1 MEVKTQRNN
10 DIYLYKE
17 FLKGNNEAFNEIIKI
32 YRKKLIYFIYQ
43 YVNNIDIAEDISQDT
58 FVYILINK
66 TEFEFKYPL
75 KTYIYTIAKCRALNH
90 IKKYKKE
97 EQLDGSVYKLSTD
110 IEIDTDLLS
119 KENKKE
125 IWESMGKLPEKY
137 RTVLYLK
144 YFENFKYKEICTILN
159 KPMPQVKVLL
169 HRAKKMVEKSL
180 KKEEFIC

>member
-1 MEVKTQRNN
+1 MLSLSKNTIRT
-10 DIYLYKE
+10 KE
-17 FLKGNNEAFNEIIKI
+17 FSLFFILLKKF
-32 YRKKLIYFIYQ
+32 YH
-43 YVNNIDIAEDISQDT
+43 
-58 FVYILINK
+58 K
-66 TEFEFKYPL
+66 TEFDFKYPL

-137 RTVLYLK
+137 RSVLYLK